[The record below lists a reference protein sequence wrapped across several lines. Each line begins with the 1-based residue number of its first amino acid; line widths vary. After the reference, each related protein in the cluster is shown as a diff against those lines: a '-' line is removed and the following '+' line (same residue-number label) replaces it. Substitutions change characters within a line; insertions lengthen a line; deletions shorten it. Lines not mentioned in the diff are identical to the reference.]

1 MMEPQI
7 LSQPAL
13 PTSPKTQQCKS
24 PELNDFRIKDD
35 ELLDSDKSLPGVR
48 TRLAG
53 GEDSCGTP
61 GGMEVDEEEEDYED
75 GDIESNSSSG
85 FRYYKSELHDTEA
98 PTAKMNGESKK
109 ADGVKEKISPS
120 VPESVNFDCFPGQSA
135 FTMTKLN
142 AKTVHR
148 PMSGTRTE
156 QSPKTGKS
164 TTTLGASSKTCA
176 KKSFVWKYFQHPEM
190 ASGGPDRSRT
200 QCVLCDSQL
209 AFNASGTTTT
219 MLNHLKSRHG
229 DIAEQEELQRRHT
242 RPKGGATNHGP
253 ISVNG
258 MLDTGDSESIDV
270 QRGTMPSN
278 TRISRSPIGQ
288 RGRPPGSGRRPK
300 HPKVGESGDYLA
312 QNSSMS
318 TCPLKPETNP
328 LFPWVCYPGL
338 IETRTLINQMLLST
352 EALTGVK
359 DIAFLPSN
367 DSRLEDGVPPNCAN
381 VIRTSGANRTDQP
394 VDGSLSAVASKM
406 FASSAFGGRSLP
418 NHFPPAVTGPM
429 PHELSPS
436 SSSGLGVS
444 VSSPLETPTT
454 TVSPTNSTDNRSVTS
469 PTNQSH
475 WSGGQLL
482 GSQNTK
488 MQISRT
494 RECGQSLN
502 LSLSNGHA
510 VTSGDAVVSPLNAS
524 PLTTNGHGL
533 VSSPV
538 PSVNSGV
545 MMAQNGELESKWN
558 PLNILGRDGTVNL
571 VPGLPSSLQVTMANN
586 SSHPNDLCS
595 TFGNLINIFP
605 SLATGMN
612 GAHYPA
618 VDPFPLVQ
626 PTPSPGVT
634 QQAPPPQQQWL
645 TANAW
650 QLLNN
655 PASLADPTTVLNFLT
670 NSMAH
675 LPPTSNKTT
684 YNTLT
689 TNGIETTQGRPN
701 LSFPV
706 GSLLDPSHTG
716 SLIKSNSDELI
727 PWPPQ
732 SAHVRPT
739 NEIATIS
746 SVPSVLTY
754 TDPLSSSV
762 AIRATVQPQS
772 HQPPAHHRCSQELEK
787 RILHSAAHSN
797 DTLMRARSS
806 QSSTRTGSPMSMP
819 SPEQA
824 HHMNSLDLSKT
835 RANDLTHSSSSS
847 YALSVSDKV
856 GTVPVNDRLSHHPD
870 ENNQVTAST
879 KRKRARPVY
888 ISPECDS
895 LAYFVVKDLQP
906 PEVVEGE
913 GFRSLMASLTEQ
925 ETPTTEQLRETLST
939 KIVKEVRTKLNS
951 KLDSIFE
958 AQSTSNGESTADPT
972 GSASLTFSLEIWPVR
987 KVIQTSDIGIP
998 ASLPDGP
1005 HTFLAN
1011 FAIHCSSIRTPQ
1023 LQSYLYDCIELTTM
1037 DCLKQTL
1044 QRCRSRFTRLP
1055 SSVISSTPSTNE
1067 LESELGS
1074 SSWPCPVVTN
1084 EVQTV
1089 CRMLMNQNEGRED
1102 TTIEYLVIPCLVS
1115 ALTRA
1120 VITINQTVEL
1130 IHRNDLILTASM
1142 IEPILQNLS
1151 QTHLAPLTNAMDT
1164 TVESD
1169 TQVES
1174 NVIRET
1180 PEQAD
1185 AVEEFKA
1192 IVLKHL
1198 TICYP
1203 ESGAMRDTLQLA
1215 SLLDP
1220 RFKKHVQEHKPA
1232 TVKLLKSKV
1241 ETLRLPS
1248 DGASRGSSFN
1258 FTTSCSSSSFS
1269 ESSASLLNKSK
1280 SSADTVGLQN
1290 VFGLQCFPR
1299 TSLSE
1304 VDRYLREEPIG
1315 LEEDPLIWWAEKS
1328 SSYPRVALLATHYL
1342 AIPLTCFVTGRLQS
1356 TTVSETYDEHPV
1368 YNSITVHDGLGLP
1381 NIVDPL
1387 GRDRGRLREAD
1398 QAMFTIST
1406 LGADKRKAGLLV
1418 AVEPVTPSTNELE
1431 SELGSSSWPCP
1442 VVTNEVQTVCR
1453 MLMNQNEGREDTTIE
1468 YLVIPCLVS
1477 ALTRA
1482 VIAGLQLPCV
1492 QTFLDRGHQAIKSV
1506 ERVTDSTTK
1515 VKNLLL
1521 KQNSLQEARLASPK
1535 CVAHIENRNYETA
1548 IATPPCESWSEAFN
1562 LLKITSVRTPDSSLS
1577 EKDIQLFK
1585 NLQTVLETI
1594 NQTVELIHRNDLILT
1609 ASMIEPILQ
1618 NLSQTHLAPLT
1629 NAMDT
1634 TVESDT
1640 QVESN
1645 VIRETPEQADA
1656 VEEFKAIVLK
1666 HLTICYPESGAM
1678 RDTLQLAS
1686 LLDPRFKKHVQEH
1699 KPATVKLLKS
1709 KVETL
1714 RLPSDGASRGSSFN
1728 FTTSCSSSSFSESS
1742 ASLLNKSKS
1751 SADTVGLQN
1760 VFGLQCFPR
1769 TSLSEVDRYLREEP
1783 IGLEEDPLIW
1793 WAEKSSSYPRVALLA
1808 THYLAIPLTCF
1819 VTGRLQST
1827 TVSETYDEHP
1837 VYNSITVHDGL
1848 GLPNIVDPLGRDRGR
1863 LREADQA
1870 MYNFLWHNW
1879 KMESNFE

>member
-7 LSQPAL
+7 LSQSAL
-13 PTSPKTQQCKS
+13 PTSPTTQPCKS
-24 PELNDFRIKDD
+24 PELGDFRIKDD
-35 ELLDSDKSLPGVR
+35 VLLDSDKSLPGVR
-48 TRLAG
+48 TRIVG

-61 GGMEVDEEEEDYED
+61 GGMEVEEEEEDYED
-75 GDIESNSSSG
+75 GDMESNSSSG
-85 FRYYKSELHDTEA
+85 FRYYKSEVHDAEA
-98 PTAKMNGESKK
+98 PTAKMNGDSKETEEM
-109 ADGVKEKISPS
+109 KEKISPL
-120 VPESVNFDCFPGQSA
+120 VGESVNFDCFPGQGA

-142 AKTVHR
+142 AKSVHR
-148 PMSGTRTE
+148 PSSGLRTE
-156 QSPKTGKS
+156 QLPKTGKS
-164 TTTLGASSKTCA
+164 TALGATSKTCA

-242 RPKGGATNHGP
+242 RAKGGVTNHGP

-278 TRISRSPIGQ
+278 TRMSRSPIGQ

-318 TCPLKPETNP
+318 NCPLKPDTNP

-367 DSRLEDGVPPNCAN
+367 DSRLENGVPPNCAN
-381 VIRTSGANRTDQP
+381 VIRTAGTNRTEQP
-394 VDGSLSAVASKM
+394 VDGSLSAMASKM
-406 FASSAFGGRSLP
+406 FTSSAFGGRSLP
-418 NHFPPAVTGPM
+418 NHFPPTVTGPM
-429 PHELSPS
+429 SHELSPS

-488 MQISRT
+488 MQVSRT

-510 VTSGDAVVSPLNAS
+510 VTSGDTGVPSLNAS
-524 PLTTNGHGL
+524 PLAANGHGL
-533 VSSPV
+533 ISSPV

-545 MMAQNGELESKWN
+545 MIAQNGELESKWN

-586 SSHPNDLCS
+586 SSHANDLSS

-605 SLATGMN
+605 SLATGIN

-618 VDPFPLVQ
+618 VDQFPLVQ
-626 PTPSPGVT
+626 PTSSPGLA
-634 QQAPPPQQQWL
+634 QQAPPQQQQWL

-689 TNGIETTQGRPN
+689 ADGVETTQGRPN
-701 LSFPV
+701 FSFPV

-716 SLIKSNSDELI
+716 SLNKSNSGELI
-727 PWPPQ
+727 TWLPQ
-732 SAHVRPT
+732 SAHVKPT
-739 NEIATIS
+739 NEIVTIS

-754 TDPLSSSV
+754 TDPLSLSV
-762 AIRATVQPQS
+762 ATRATMQTQS

-787 RILHSAAHSN
+787 RILHSTAHSN
-797 DTLMRARSS
+797 DTLMRADSQAARSS
-806 QSSTRTGSPMSMP
+806 QSSTRTGSPVSIP

-824 HHMNSLDLSKT
+824 NHMNSLDLSKT
-835 RANDLTHSSSSS
+835 RANDLTNSSAFS
-847 YALSVSDKV
+847 YAPSVGDKA
-856 GTVPVNDRLSHHPD
+856 GTISVNDRLSHHPD
-870 ENNQVTAST
+870 ENIQMTAST

-895 LAYFVVKDLQP
+895 KRRTIETKPPPENDPVNDSQEGLLGEPSVPRRLNSAGLGRTSSGTAAIKAAWNHNTDKTRISPEQLTRHLAYFVVKDLQP
-906 PEVVEGE
+906 PELVEGE
-913 GFRSLMASLTEQ
+913 GFRSLMASLIEQ

-939 KIVKEVRTKLNS
+939 KIVKEVRTELNS
-951 KLDSIFE
+951 KLHTIFE
-958 AQSTSNGESTADPT
+958 AQSTSNGESATDRT
-972 GSASLTFSLEIWPVR
+972 GSASLTFSVELWPVR
-987 KVIQTSDIGIP
+987 KVIPTNDIGIP

-1005 HTFLAN
+1005 HTFFAN
-1011 FAIHCSSIRTPQ
+1011 FAIHCSSIRIPQ

-1055 SSVISSTPSTNE
+1055 SSVISSIPSTNE
-1067 LESELGS
+1067 LESQLGS

-1089 CRMLMNQNEGRED
+1089 SRMLMNQDEGRED
-1102 TTIEYLVIPCLVS
+1102 TTTEYLVIPCLVS

-1120 VITINQTVEL
+1120 VIAGLQLPCVQTLLDRGNQAIKSVEQETDNKTEVKNLSLQPNSLQEAQIASPKCVVHMENVKYSEESNYEAAIAACPCESWSEAFSLLKITSIRTPDSSLSEKDIQLFKSLQTVLETTNQTVEL

-1151 QTHLAPLTNAMDT
+1151 QTHLAPLTNTMDT
-1164 TVESD
+1164 SMESN

-1174 NVIRET
+1174 NMTREA
-1180 PEQAD
+1180 PDQAD
-1185 AVEEFKA
+1185 VVEAFKA
-1192 IVLKHL
+1192 VILKHL
-1198 TICYP
+1198 TISYP

-1248 DGASRGSSFN
+1248 DDASRGGSIN
-1258 FTTSCSSSSFS
+1258 LTTSCSSSSSFS
-1269 ESSASLLNKSK
+1269 ESSASWLNKSK

-1356 TTVSETYDEHPV
+1356 TCVLESYDKNPV
-1368 YNSITVHDGLGLP
+1368 CTPITVHDGLGLP

-1387 GRDRGRLREAD
+1387 GRDRGRLR
-1398 QAMFTIST
+1398 
-1406 LGADKRKAGLLV
+1406 G
-1418 AVEPVTPSTNELE
+1418 
-1431 SELGSSSWPCP
+1431 
-1442 VVTNEVQTVCR
+1442 
-1453 MLMNQNEGREDTTIE
+1453 
-1468 YLVIPCLVS
+1468 
-1477 ALTRA
+1477 
-1482 VIAGLQLPCV
+1482 
-1492 QTFLDRGHQAIKSV
+1492 
-1506 ERVTDSTTK
+1506 
-1515 VKNLLL
+1515 
-1521 KQNSLQEARLASPK
+1521 
-1535 CVAHIENRNYETA
+1535 
-1548 IATPPCESWSEAFN
+1548 
-1562 LLKITSVRTPDSSLS
+1562 
-1577 EKDIQLFK
+1577 
-1585 NLQTVLETI
+1585 
-1594 NQTVELIHRNDLILT
+1594 
-1609 ASMIEPILQ
+1609 
-1618 NLSQTHLAPLT
+1618 
-1629 NAMDT
+1629 
-1634 TVESDT
+1634 
-1640 QVESN
+1640 
-1645 VIRETPEQADA
+1645 
-1656 VEEFKAIVLK
+1656 
-1666 HLTICYPESGAM
+1666 
-1678 RDTLQLAS
+1678 
-1686 LLDPRFKKHVQEH
+1686 
-1699 KPATVKLLKS
+1699 
-1709 KVETL
+1709 
-1714 RLPSDGASRGSSFN
+1714 
-1728 FTTSCSSSSFSESS
+1728 
-1742 ASLLNKSKS
+1742 
-1751 SADTVGLQN
+1751 
-1760 VFGLQCFPR
+1760 
-1769 TSLSEVDRYLREEP
+1769 
-1783 IGLEEDPLIW
+1783 
-1793 WAEKSSSYPRVALLA
+1793 
-1808 THYLAIPLTCF
+1808 
-1819 VTGRLQST
+1819 
-1827 TVSETYDEHP
+1827 
-1837 VYNSITVHDGL
+1837 
-1848 GLPNIVDPLGRDRGR
+1848 
-1863 LREADQA
+1863 ADQA

-1879 KMESNFE
+1879 RMENNLE

>member
-7 LSQPAL
+7 LSQSAL
-13 PTSPKTQQCKS
+13 PKSPIAQQCKS
-24 PELNDFRIKDD
+24 PELGDFRIKDD
-35 ELLDSDKSLPGVR
+35 QLLDSDKSLPGVR
-48 TRLAG
+48 TRIVG
-53 GEDSCGTP
+53 GEESYGTP
-61 GGMEVDEEEEDYED
+61 GGMEVDEEDEDYED

-85 FRYYKSELHDTEA
+85 FRYYKSEVHDAEA
-98 PTAKMNGESKK
+98 LTAKMNGDSKK
-109 ADGVKEKISPS
+109 TEEVKGKISPS
-120 VPESVNFDCFPGQSA
+120 VAESVNFDCFPEQGA

-148 PMSGTRTE
+148 PTSGLRTE

-164 TTTLGASSKTCA
+164 TTTLAASSKTCA

-242 RPKGGATNHGP
+242 RPKGGAANHGP

-258 MLDTGDSESIDV
+258 MLDTADSESIDV

-278 TRISRSPIGQ
+278 TRLSRSPIGQ

-300 HPKVGESGDYLA
+300 HSKIGESGDYLA

-318 TCPLKPETNP
+318 NCPLKPDTNP

-367 DSRLEDGVPPNCAN
+367 DSRLENGVPPNCAN
-381 VIRTSGANRTDQP
+381 VIRTSGTNRTEQP
-394 VDGSLSAVASKM
+394 VDVSLSAVAGKM
-406 FASSAFGGRSLP
+406 FASSTFGGRSLP
-418 NHFPPAVTGPM
+418 NHFPPTVTGPM

-475 WSGGQLL
+475 WSGSQLL

-502 LSLSNGHA
+502 LSLSNGHT
-510 VTSGDAVVSPLNAS
+510 VTSGDAGVSSLSAS
-524 PLTTNGHGL
+524 PLATNGHAL

-538 PSVNSGV
+538 PNVNSGV
-545 MMAQNGELESKWN
+545 MITQNGEVESKWD
-558 PLNILGRDGTVNL
+558 PLNVLGRDGTINL

-586 SSHPNDLCS
+586 SSHSNDLGS

-612 GAHYPA
+612 GAHYPV
-618 VDPFPLVQ
+618 VDPLPLVQ
-626 PTPSPGVT
+626 PTSSSGLA

-684 YNTLT
+684 YNTL
-689 TNGIETTQGRPN
+689 NADGVETTQGRSN
-701 LSFPV
+701 FSFPV

-716 SLIKSNSDELI
+716 SLIKSNSSELI
-727 PWPPQ
+727 TWPPQ
-732 SAHVRPT
+732 SAHIKPT
-739 NEIATIS
+739 NEITAIS
-746 SVPSVLTY
+746 CVPSVLTY

-762 AIRATVQPQS
+762 ATQAMIQTQS

-787 RILHSAAHSN
+787 RILHSTAHSN
-797 DTLMRARSS
+797 HMLKMAGSQAARSS
-806 QSSTRTGSPMSMP
+806 QSSTRTGSPVSVP

-824 HHMNSLDLSKT
+824 NLMNSLDLSKT
-835 RANDLTHSSSSS
+835 RANDLTNSSAFS
-847 YALSVSDKV
+847 YASSIGDKV
-856 GTVPVNDRLSHHPD
+856 GTIPMNDKMSHHSN
-870 ENNQVTAST
+870 ENIQLTAST

-895 LAYFVVKDLQP
+895 KRRTTETKPSSENDQVNDIQEGLISETSMPRRQNSVGLGRASSGTSVTPSTWNHNTDKTRISPEQFTRQLAYFVVKDLQP

-939 KIVKEVRTKLNS
+939 KIVKEVRADLNS
-951 KLDSIFE
+951 KLYSIFE
-958 AQSTSNGESTADPT
+958 AQSTSNGESITDHT
-972 GSASLTFSLEIWPVR
+972 GSASLTFSVELWPVR
-987 KVIQTSDIGIP
+987 KVISANDIGIL

-1005 HTFLAN
+1005 QTFLAN
-1011 FAIHCSSIRTPQ
+1011 FAIHCSSIRIPQ

-1044 QRCRSRFTRLP
+1044 QRCRSRFRRLP
-1055 SSVISSTPSTNE
+1055 STVISSTPSTNE
-1067 LESELGS
+1067 LESQLGS
-1074 SSWPCPVVTN
+1074 CSWPCPVVTN

-1089 CRMLMNQNEGRED
+1089 SRMLMNPDEDREEK
-1102 TTIEYLVIPCLVS
+1102 TNEYLVIPCLVS

-1120 VITINQTVEL
+1120 VIAGLQLPCVQTLLDRGNQAIKSVEQETDNTTEVKNLSLKQNSPQDAQLVSSKCVAHNETVKHSDLHHKESNHEAAIAASPCESWSEAFNLLKITSVRTPDSSLSEKDIELFKSLQTVLEVS
-1130 IHRNDLILTASM
+1130 A
-1142 IEPILQNLS
+1142 
-1151 QTHLAPLTNAMDT
+1151 T
-1164 TVESD
+1164 T
-1169 TQVES
+1169 
-1174 NVIRET
+1174 IM
-1180 PEQAD
+1180 
-1185 AVEEFKA
+1185 K
-1192 IVLKHL
+1192 
-1198 TICYP
+1198 
-1203 ESGAMRDTLQLA
+1203 QL
-1215 SLLDP
+1215 
-1220 RFKKHVQEHKPA
+1220 H
-1232 TVKLLKSKV
+1232 V
-1241 ETLRLPS
+1241 ETLQLPS
-1248 DGASRGSSFN
+1248 DGASRGSSIN
-1258 FTTSCSSSSFS
+1258 LTTSCSSSSFS
-1269 ESSASLLNKSK
+1269 ESSASLLNRSK
-1280 SSADTVGLQN
+1280 PSADTVGLQN

-1356 TTVSETYDEHPV
+1356 TTVFESYDDHPV
-1368 YNSITVHDGLGLP
+1368 YTPTTVRDGLGLP

-1387 GRDRGRLREAD
+1387 GRDRG
-1398 QAMFTIST
+1398 
-1406 LGADKRKAGLLV
+1406 
-1418 AVEPVTPSTNELE
+1418 
-1431 SELGSSSWPCP
+1431 
-1442 VVTNEVQTVCR
+1442 
-1453 MLMNQNEGREDTTIE
+1453 
-1468 YLVIPCLVS
+1468 
-1477 ALTRA
+1477 
-1482 VIAGLQLPCV
+1482 
-1492 QTFLDRGHQAIKSV
+1492 
-1506 ERVTDSTTK
+1506 
-1515 VKNLLL
+1515 
-1521 KQNSLQEARLASPK
+1521 
-1535 CVAHIENRNYETA
+1535 
-1548 IATPPCESWSEAFN
+1548 
-1562 LLKITSVRTPDSSLS
+1562 
-1577 EKDIQLFK
+1577 
-1585 NLQTVLETI
+1585 
-1594 NQTVELIHRNDLILT
+1594 
-1609 ASMIEPILQ
+1609 
-1618 NLSQTHLAPLT
+1618 
-1629 NAMDT
+1629 
-1634 TVESDT
+1634 
-1640 QVESN
+1640 
-1645 VIRETPEQADA
+1645 
-1656 VEEFKAIVLK
+1656 
-1666 HLTICYPESGAM
+1666 
-1678 RDTLQLAS
+1678 
-1686 LLDPRFKKHVQEH
+1686 
-1699 KPATVKLLKS
+1699 KL
-1709 KVETL
+1709 
-1714 RLPSDGASRGSSFN
+1714 
-1728 FTTSCSSSSFSESS
+1728 C
-1742 ASLLNKSKS
+1742 
-1751 SADTVGLQN
+1751 
-1760 VFGLQCFPR
+1760 
-1769 TSLSEVDRYLREEP
+1769 
-1783 IGLEEDPLIW
+1783 
-1793 WAEKSSSYPRVALLA
+1793 
-1808 THYLAIPLTCF
+1808 
-1819 VTGRLQST
+1819 
-1827 TVSETYDEHP
+1827 
-1837 VYNSITVHDGL
+1837 
-1848 GLPNIVDPLGRDRGR
+1848 
-1863 LREADQA
+1863 EADQA

-1879 KMESNFE
+1879 KMENNFA